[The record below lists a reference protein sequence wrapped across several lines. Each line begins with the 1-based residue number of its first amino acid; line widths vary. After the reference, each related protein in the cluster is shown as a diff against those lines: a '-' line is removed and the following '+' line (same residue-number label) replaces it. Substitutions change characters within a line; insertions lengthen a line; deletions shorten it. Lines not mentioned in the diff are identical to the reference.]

1 MAQPGSQE
9 TFSINGLY
17 LKFYLDLIKDS
28 TAAFEKKDAELYYL
42 YTYHLRSL
50 ITDQKYIA
58 AIDTAIKKKREEFKT
73 TLLTPSGAQLDDRT
87 KRFLECFC
95 IVENC
100 MKFLDYTL
108 KITKRDVEVNAD
120 QTDAGMPQDYD
131 EITKEELVIEV
142 AESSAVP
149 V

>member
-1 MAQPGSQE
+1 MPSQPGQD

-28 TAAFEKKDAELYYL
+28 TQAFEKKDAELYYL
-42 YTYHLRSL
+42 HTYHLRSL
-50 ITDQKYIA
+50 ITDEKYIR

-73 TLLTPSGAQLDDRT
+73 QLLTAEGTQLDSKT

-120 QTDAGMPQDYD
+120 QTDEGMPQDYAQEVT
-131 EITKEELVIEV
+131 EIGEPGQ
-142 AESSAVP
+142 VP

>member
-1 MAQPGSQE
+1 MAPQAGQSD

-42 YTYHLRSL
+42 HTYHLRSL
-50 ITDQKYIA
+50 ITDPTYIN
-58 AIDTAIKKKREEFKT
+58 AIDAAIKKKREEFKT
-73 TLLTPSGAQLDDRT
+73 TLLTPEGTQLDTKT

-120 QTDAGMPQDYD
+120 QMDEGMPQNYAGV
-131 EITKEELVIEV
+131 EKI
-142 AESSAVP
+142 AEAGAGTI
-149 V
+149 

>member
-1 MAQPGSQE
+1 MPSQPGQD

-17 LKFYLDLIKDS
+17 LKFYLDLIKDA
-28 TAAFEKKDAELYYL
+28 TQHLDKLEMYYL
-42 YTYHLRSL
+42 HAYHLRSL
-50 ITDQKYIA
+50 ITDEKYIT

-73 TLLTPSGAQLDDRT
+73 MQSPDGKPLDSRT
-87 KRFLECFC
+87 KGFLECFC

-120 QTDAGMPQDYD
+120 QADTGMPQDYM
-131 EITKEELVIEV
+131 EVEPV
-142 AESSAVP
+142 AEAGEVP

>member
-1 MAQPGSQE
+1 MAQSSGQQD

-28 TAAFEKKDAELYYL
+28 TVAFEKKDAELYYL
-42 YTYHLRSL
+42 HTYHLRSL
-50 ITDQKYIA
+50 ITDQKYIT
-58 AIDTAIKKKREEFKT
+58 AIDDAIQKKREAFKT
-73 TLLTPSGAQLDDRT
+73 TIRGPDNQELDTKT

-120 QTDAGMPQDYD
+120 QTDEGMP
-131 EITKEELVIEV
+131 KELVEVREV
-142 AESSAVP
+142 ATSGAGP